1 MLLSKTAT
9 IKWGSKNKKYLMDL
23 GYKFEHFGDE
33 LEIPVEKLLHGSN
46 AMVDIKCDYCGVIF
60 KRCYRIYYNSHHN
73 TKSENPR
80 DSCAICTKK
89 YKIIETIEE
98 LYGVDNISKIP
109 TSAIKRKNTC
119 LKKYGT
125 EEYLSSDIARDK
137 ILKTNNDKYGG
148 NSPCCDKDII
158 EKRKNNCLEK
168 YGVESTNQLKEV
180 RDKYK
185 NTMKQKYGVEYPIQ
199 NQDIADKMKNTC
211 IKKYGENYQDIFHE
225 RAEKAMIEKY
235 GVKCS
240 VENDEIK
247 HKILETLSSNVS
259 SKQEDEVFKILK
271 YIYGDKVDHSVVRYD
286 FILDYEL
293 NINDCKID
301 IEFDGWY
308 WHKNSL
314 ERDRKRN
321 YFLINRGYKVL
332 RIRSDR
338 ILPKPQ
344 QIIECVDY
352 LINSNHTY
360 KELNLDI

>member
-9 IKWGSKNKKYLMDL
+9 IKWGTRNKKYLVDL

-33 LEIPVEKLLHGSN
+33 IEIPVEKLSYGSN
-46 AMVDIKCDYCGVIF
+46 VMVDVKCDYCGAVF
-60 KRCYRIYYNSHHN
+60 KRRYRIYYNSHN
-73 TKSENPR
+73 SAKSKNPK
-80 DSCAICTKK
+80 DACGICTKK
-89 YKIIETIEE
+89 YKITEVIEE
-98 LYGVDNISKIP
+98 IYGVDNIYKIP

-125 EEYLSSDIARDK
+125 EEYLSSGIARDK

-148 NSPCCDKDII
+148 NSPCCNKDII

-199 NQDIADKMKNTC
+199 NQDIADKIKNTC
-211 IKKYGENYQDIFHE
+211 IEKYGESYQDVFHKK
-225 RAEKAMIEKY
+225 AENAMIEKY
-235 GVKCS
+235 GIKCS
-240 VENDEIK
+240 FENDEIR
-247 HKILETLSSNVS
+247 HKILKTLSSNVS
-259 SKQEDEVFKILK
+259 SKQEGEVFEILK
-271 YIYGDKVDHSVVRYD
+271 HIYGDKVDHSVVRYD

-314 ERDRKRN
+314 ERDRRRN

-332 RIRSDR
+332 RIRSNR

-344 QIIECVDY
+344 QIIECIDY